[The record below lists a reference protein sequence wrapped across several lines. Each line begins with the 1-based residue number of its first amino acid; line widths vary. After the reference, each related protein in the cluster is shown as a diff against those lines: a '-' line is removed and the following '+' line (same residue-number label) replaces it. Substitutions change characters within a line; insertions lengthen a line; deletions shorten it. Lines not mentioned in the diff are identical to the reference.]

1 MIQVNCDYNIT
12 NDIGFFMDAEHINH
26 VEFARRTKV
35 SRTTLDEIMK
45 RGCARSDV
53 YEKIY
58 SYAYEKNYRI
68 NSSAFSISDT
78 ILRILSWDSYSLMVP
93 L

>member
-26 VEFARRTKV
+26 IEFARRTKV

-45 RGCARSDV
+45 RGCARS
-53 YEKIY
+53 ECQ
-58 SYAYEKNYRI
+58 E
-68 NSSAFSISDT
+68 
-78 ILRILSWDSYSLMVP
+78 
-93 L
+93 